1 MAHVMAEAAEP
12 FVRPD
17 HDCVGF
23 VCSWLLK
30 ATGTDPGAHLRSY
43 SGLPAAQRIIRAY
56 GGFLPMWRV
65 CMGVAGFQETTAPRL
80 GDVGVVRDATG
91 QEVAAIR
98 IRDAWAGKSATGV
111 QIERFPMLAAWSL
124 TRG

>member
-43 SGLPAAQRIIRAY
+43 SGLAAAERIIRRH
-56 GGFLPMWRV
+56 GGFLPLWAS
-65 CMGVAGFQETTAPRL
+65 CMAAAGFQETSAPRL
-80 GDVGVVRDATG
+80 GDVGVVRDAAG
-91 QEVAAIR
+91 QQVAAIR
-98 IRDAWAGKSATGV
+98 MRGAWAGKSATGV

-124 TRG
+124 ARG